1 MKLLFLAALLSAA
14 VANAAIN
21 DPCSVGSIPGICI
34 TTSSCT
40 NAGGTYASG
49 YCPNDPSNVR
59 CCHKTCG
66 GGGRCRFT
74 STCPTGKIQRE
85 PHPPKTSR
93 HEVDTPTRNRIISYA
108 QASGNAAAA
117 GRNENVNE
125 RTAQCIY
132 KHFLETGE
140 TSNKPRPGPSEK
152 LSDYGKRQ
160 VIREV
165 IKHRRMPLTEITN
178 RLATCVSPSTIR
190 RIIAAQGFHQRV
202 ARKVPYLSPAHKR
215 KRLNWARIHQSFWP
229 SDWRCTMFSDE
240 CYVYLGDDRG
250 RIYVT
255 RRPDEELLEECLVP
269 TFKQS
274 TVRVMVWGCIAED
287 WKGPLVVLEYPG
299 GKGGERGNMTF
310 QQDGAPSHGSKVMKR
325 WFAQHGIPLFPHP
338 PSSPD
343 LNPIEPIWH
352 LLKSTLRH
360 LPYPPTTVDG
370 LRVAVLRAWE
380 GISVEVINH
389 QIGKMDRRVKA
400 VLAARGGHTGF

>member
-1 MKLLFLAALLSAA
+1 M
-14 VANAAIN
+14 
-21 DPCSVGSIPGICI
+21 
-34 TTSSCT
+34 
-40 NAGGTYASG
+40 
-49 YCPNDPSNVR
+49 
-59 CCHKTCG
+59 
-66 GGGRCRFT
+66 
-74 STCPTGKIQRE
+74 
-85 PHPPKTSR
+85 
-93 HEVDTPTRNRIISYA
+93 RNQIIGYA

-140 TSNKPRPGPSEK
+140 TSNKPRLGPSEK
-152 LSDYGKRQ
+152 LSDYGRRQ
-160 VIREV
+160 VIRKV

-178 RLATCVSPSTIR
+178 QLATRVSPSTIR
-190 RIIAAQGFHQRV
+190 HVIAAQGFHQRV

-215 KRLNWARIHQSFWP
+215 KRLNWARIHQSFRP

-240 CYVYLGDDRG
+240 CYVYLGDDRS

-274 TVRVMVWGCIAED
+274 TVHVMVWGCIAED

-299 GKGGERGNMTF
+299 GKGGGMNSTCYREQVLEPVLLPFYYLLNQERGNMTF
-310 QQDGAPSHGSKVMKR
+310 QQDGAPSHGSKVTKR

-343 LNPIEPIWH
+343 LNPIKPIWH
-352 LLKSTLRH
+352 LLKSTVRH
-360 LPYPPTTVDG
+360 LPHPPTTVDG

-380 GISVEVINH
+380 GISVVVINH
-389 QIGKMDRRVKA
+389 QIGKMDRHVKA